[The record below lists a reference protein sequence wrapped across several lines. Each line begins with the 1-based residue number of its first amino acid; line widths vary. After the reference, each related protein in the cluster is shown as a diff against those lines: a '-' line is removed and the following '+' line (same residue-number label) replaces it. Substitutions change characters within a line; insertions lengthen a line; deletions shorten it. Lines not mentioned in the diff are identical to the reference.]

1 MIVSPLT
8 NLLLSVLPS
17 MAKIETVCALA
28 TAVGQGGIGV
38 VRISGPLASDI
49 ASQVLRTNI
58 EPRYAYYGS
67 FYGSDGVEIDKGVAI
82 YFPNPHS
89 YTGEDVLELQGHGGM
104 SVMRH
109 LLEAAVSLGARLAE
123 PGEFSKRAFLNG
135 KMDLVQAE
143 AVQDLI
149 QASSDQSA
157 RCAIRSLSGEFSD
170 KINHLLMAMINLRVF
185 VEATID
191 FSDEEIDFLANHE
204 VSEKL
209 ENLACELTEIL
220 ECANQGVLL
229 RDGIHVAIAGKPN
242 AGKSS
247 LLNALTERPSAIVT
261 AIAGTTRDVLKETI
275 HINGMPLHIIDTAG
289 LHQSEDIVEQEGI
302 RRAHAEIDNADV
314 VLLVY
319 DAKDKAPD
327 HSILPFEVVNKP
339 IIEIRNKIDLLNERS
354 NSHNNEGFINISLS
368 AKSKEGVGLLKQ
380 SLADVAGYHP
390 VGDGLV
396 LSRKRHIMAI
406 ESTLE
411 FVENA
416 IAQLEAGAS
425 ELVAEDLRQ
434 ASIFLGSI
442 TGEFTSDDLLGEI
455 FSSFCIGK

>member
-1 MIVSPLT
+1 MINS
-8 NLLLSVLPS
+8 
-17 MAKIETVCALA
+17 ETICALA
-28 TAVGQGGIGV
+28 TAVGQGGVGI
-38 VRISGPLASDI
+38 VRISGPFAVDI
-49 ASQVLRTNI
+49 ASQVLRI
-58 EPRYAYYGS
+58 DLEPRYAYYGS
-67 FYGSDGVEIDKGVAI
+67 FYDGEGEEIDKGVAI

-109 LLEAAVSLGARLAE
+109 LLEVACGLGARLAE

-170 KINHLLMAMINLRVF
+170 KINQLLVALINLRVF

-204 VSEKL
+204 VAEKL

-220 ECANQGVLL
+220 ECANQGALL

-319 DAKDKAPD
+319 DAKDETAD
-327 HSILPFEVVNKP
+327 HSILPV
-339 IIEIRNKIDLLNERS
+339 
-354 NSHNNEGFINISLS
+354 H
-368 AKSKEGVGLLKQ
+368 
-380 SLADVAGYHP
+380 VA
-390 VGDGLV
+390 
-396 LSRKRHIMAI
+396 
-406 ESTLE
+406 
-411 FVENA
+411 
-416 IAQLEAGAS
+416 
-425 ELVAEDLRQ
+425 
-434 ASIFLGSI
+434 
-442 TGEFTSDDLLGEI
+442 
-455 FSSFCIGK
+455 